1 MSDEVAY
8 TVEKVLAWDFGSAKT
23 VSGRLTSKSA
33 DLRGTARAA
42 ATTFDGSLEYWR
54 SDGGRDARESSNAHA
69 DAADRSATVIESL
82 AGKFDSLLAS
92 MEGEIANVRS
102 KKAEALGS
110 EFELAVAG
118 DGEVYSTKSNLE
130 WLKTWK
136 LAYQVKIV
144 QKESLES
151 YLIKEIRG
159 SLRRIDEIDKVG
171 SEGLRRILEKLP
183 DSMKAGAAGHH
194 SDPRLA
200 EILREYQ
207 VDASKG
213 GARLWP
219 SGDLLDTIRRFDPT
233 FKPTLMTPEEVTMLA
248 EMGATPVTG
257 WRAVYDFFQIQSKA
271 DAVATARHPNR
282 DRREN
287 SLADGHGDAFRHTYW
302 NALMTDR
309 FGQEWTTRFATA
321 HEGLGG
327 NPASREAMDLYNNE
341 VGRRIATE
349 NPDADPQRLA
359 ELVDKAITE
368 GRTVVLDEN
377 GEIEWSDK
385 VAKHETGIALKTDI
399 PLPAPTT

>member
-1 MSDEVAY
+1 MSDEFAY

-82 AGKFDSLLAS
+82 ASKFDSLLAS

-151 YLIKEIRG
+151 YLTKEIRG
-159 SLRRIDEIDKVG
+159 SLRRIEELDKVG
-171 SEGLRRILEKLP
+171 SEGLRRMLEKLP
-183 DSMKAGAAGHH
+183 DSVKAGAAGHH
-194 SDPRLA
+194 ADPRLA

-207 VDASKG
+207 VDASTG

-219 SGDLLDTIRRFDPT
+219 SGDLLDTIRKFDPT

-248 EMGATPVTG
+248 EMGAVPVTG

-271 DAVATARHPNR
+271 DAVATARHPNAKG
-282 DRREN
+282 EKN
-287 SLADGHGDAFRHTYW
+287 SLADGHGDAFRHAYW
-302 NALMTDR
+302 NALMTER
-309 FGQEWTTRFATA
+309 FGEEWTERFATA

-327 NPASREAMDLYNNE
+327 NPAHREAMDLFNNE
-341 VGRRIATE
+341 VGRRVATE
-349 NPDADPQRLA
+349 HEGATPDELA
-359 ELVDKAITE
+359 ALVDQAVTE
-368 GRTVVLDEN
+368 GRTLVLDKD
-377 GEIEWSDK
+377 GEIEWSDEI
-385 VAKHETGIALKTDI
+385 AKHGTGIAMKTDI
-399 PLPAPTT
+399 PLQAPGR

>member
-1 MSDEVAY
+1 MSDGFAY
-8 TVEKVLAWDFGSAKT
+8 TVEKVLAWDFGSART
-23 VSGRLTSKSA
+23 VSDRLTSKSA

-151 YLIKEIRG
+151 YLTKEIRG
-159 SLRRIDEIDKVG
+159 SLRRIEEIDKVG

-183 DSMKAGAAGHH
+183 DSVKAGAAGHH

-248 EMGATPVTG
+248 EMGAVPVTG

-271 DAVATARHPNR
+271 DTVSQQRHPNAGDSKR
-282 DRREN
+282 
-287 SLADGHGDAFRHTYW
+287 SQADGHGDAFRHTYW

-309 FGQEWTTRFATA
+309 FGKDWTERFATA

-327 NPASREAMDLYNNE
+327 NPAHREAMDLYNNE
-341 VGRRIATE
+341 LGRRIASE
-349 NPDADPQRLA
+349 NTDATPEELA
-359 ELVDKAITE
+359 DLVDRAMAD
-368 GRTVVLDEN
+368 GRTLVLDTN
-377 GEIEWSDK
+377 GKIEWSDN
-385 VAKHETGIALKTDI
+385 VEKHRTGIALKTDI
-399 PLPAPTT
+399 PLQMPGR

>member
-1 MSDEVAY
+1 M
-8 TVEKVLAWDFGSAKT
+8 TG
-23 VSGRLTSKSA
+23 LTSKSA

-118 DGEVYSTKSNLE
+118 DGEVYSTKLNLE

-151 YLIKEIRG
+151 YLTKEIRG
-159 SLRRIDEIDKVG
+159 SLRRIEEIDKVG

-183 DSMKAGAAGHH
+183 DSVKAGAAGHH

-271 DAVATARHPNR
+271 DAVSQQRHPNAGDSKR
-282 DRREN
+282 
-287 SLADGHGDAFRHTYW
+287 SQADGHGDAFRHTYW

-309 FGQEWTTRFATA
+309 FGKDWTERFATA

-327 NPASREAMDLYNNE
+327 NPAHREAMDLYNNE
-341 VGRRIATE
+341 LGRRIASE
-349 NPDADPQRLA
+349 NTDATPEELA
-359 ELVDKAITE
+359 DLVDRAVAD
-368 GRTVVLDEN
+368 GRTLVLDTN
-377 GEIEWSDK
+377 GKIEWSDN
-385 VAKHETGIALKTDI
+385 VEKHRTGIALKTDI
-399 PLPAPTT
+399 PLQMPGR